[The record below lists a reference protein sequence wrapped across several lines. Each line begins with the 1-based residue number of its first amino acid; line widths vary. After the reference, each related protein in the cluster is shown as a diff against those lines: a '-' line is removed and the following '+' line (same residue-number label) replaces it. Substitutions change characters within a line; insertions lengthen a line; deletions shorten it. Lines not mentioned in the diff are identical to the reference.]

1 MDRSADAVMRGTD
14 HLAER
19 ADVTWYMLE
28 AAMWSGDHARADALT
43 DDQVRLR
50 AEMGE
55 QDHPYAVFDF
65 VTRAL
70 NASMARRHSE
80 ALEILDSAPLFDSL
94 SGSNPYA
101 ATLGDIIKWTRARIL
116 VDQGRAAVAWQLV
129 GKLEPHDLQSLEG
142 GISSRRA
149 LHAELKCLMG
159 QPRAGRDALERL
171 ADAIA
176 RDHYEHSP
184 EPAWLRAKAG
194 LCSVAAGD
202 RARARALAGKV
213 RSAFDAQ
220 PQVSAYFKAPLVE
233 LERSLYRAPRST
245 PGGVPL
251 VD

>member
-1 MDRSADAVMRGTD
+1 MRFEEAFQGWTIGR
-14 HLAER
+14 LTQA
-19 ADVTWYMLE
+19 E
-28 AAMWSGDHARADALT
+28 AAMLLGQCERS
-43 DDQVRLR
+43 
-50 AEMGE
+50 
-55 QDHPYAVFDF
+55 F
-65 VTRAL
+65 
-70 NASMARRHSE
+70 RRHVE
-80 ALEILDSAPLFDSL
+80 RYKADGLEGLLDKRL
-94 SGSNPYA
+94 
-101 ATLGDIIKWTRARIL
+101 IIKWTRARIL
-116 VDQGRAAVAWQLV
+116 VDQGRAAAAWQLV
-129 GKLEPHDLQSLEG
+129 GKLEPHDFQSLEG

-202 RARARALAGKV
+202 RARARALAGKA